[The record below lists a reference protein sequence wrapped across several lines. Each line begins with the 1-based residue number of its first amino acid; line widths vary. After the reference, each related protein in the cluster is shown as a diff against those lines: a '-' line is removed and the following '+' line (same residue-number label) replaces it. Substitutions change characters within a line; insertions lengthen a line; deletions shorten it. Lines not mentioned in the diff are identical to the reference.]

1 MIFHLEVWQLV
12 GGVVAIGVVLAEDD
26 WGVLVVGVSV
36 GASVGRVGGGGV
48 GGHGAGGEGGGSG
61 GQGGQE
67 EDELHG
73 SGLGVGFGD

>member
-12 GGVVAIGVVLAEDD
+12 GGVVAVGVVLAEDD

-36 GASVGRVGGGGV
+36 GASVGRVGSGGVGGGGGVV
-48 GGHGAGGEGGGSG
+48 GGHGAGGEGGGCG

-67 EDELHG
+67 EDELH
-73 SGLGVGFGD
+73 D